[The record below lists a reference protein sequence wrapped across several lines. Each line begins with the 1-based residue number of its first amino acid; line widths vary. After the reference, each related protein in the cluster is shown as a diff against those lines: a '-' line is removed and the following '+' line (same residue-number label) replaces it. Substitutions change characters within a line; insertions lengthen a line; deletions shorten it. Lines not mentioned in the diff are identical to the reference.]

1 MTEDQQN
8 AGLKSIANRIADLLD
23 GTPIPNSMRSDDVT
37 ITLTRQDISA
47 LAAGLVDVEI
57 TPKSLVFVQS
67 ALMERNVV
75 FISLPKDGV
84 PFYYVTHLNNATL
97 RSAIPVSREQRDL
110 IITRSNTSMAN
121 IQLLAT
127 MGFGK
132 RDLFAV
138 TCKSVGHSAFGLVTQ
153 KGIACARCG
162 AKHTKARIVL
172 TKDKAPSSQKEAKLF
187 VTWRD
192 VIHLPESSK
201 EALFIYM
208 QRNNT
213 GLVSSE
219 IDEAGSVLL
228 NQMNSQSAEFVF
240 TSTVEDK
247 KKDKKV
253 KKKEEKPKTAK
264 TSKSSTKSPSKPSP
278 QKGTKKAVEKP
289 TKDKKQ
295 SKAEKAPK
303 AEKQKDSKK
312 S

>member
-8 AGLKSIANRIADLLD
+8 AGLKSLANRIADLLD

-37 ITLTRQDISA
+37 ITLTRQDIAA

-84 PFYYVTHLNNATL
+84 PFYYVTHLKNTML
-97 RSAIPVSREQRDL
+97 WGAIPVSREQRDL

-138 TCKSVGHSAFGLVTQ
+138 TCKSVGHSALGLVTQ
-153 KGIACARCG
+153 KGIVCARCG
-162 AKHTKARIVL
+162 AKHTKARIVI
-172 TKDKAPSSQKEAKLF
+172 TKDKTPSPQKEAKLF

-219 IDEAGSVLL
+219 TDEAGSVLL

-240 TSTVEDK
+240 TATVEDK
-247 KKDKKV
+247 KD